1 MVSPTL
7 MPLRILLVDDD
18 AATLEVITIY
28 LESRG
33 HSVNACEGGQEALD
47 VLDDHAFDL
56 IISDVQM
63 AGMNGFELLRAV
75 RKRVPD
81 VGFILMTA
89 YEDKYPLSEA
99 LEAGADGYIS
109 KPFSLS
115 KFSLIFEQEY
125 WTALSREDWWEKH
138 SVEEPA

>member
-1 MVSPTL
+1 ML

-18 AATLEVITIY
+18 ASTLEVIALY
-28 LESRG
+28 LESRD
-33 HSVNACEGGQEALD
+33 HSVVTCPGGEEALGILED
-47 VLDDHAFDL
+47 LAFDL
-56 IISDVQM
+56 IISDVKM

-75 RKRVPD
+75 RKRVPEI
-81 VGFILMTA
+81 GFILMTA
-89 YEDKYPLSEA
+89 YEDECPLSEA

-115 KFSLIFEQEY
+115 KFSLLFEQEY
-125 WTALSREDWWEKH
+125 WTALSREDWWDKH

>member
-75 RKRVPD
+75 RKRVPE

-125 WTALSREDWWEKH
+125 WTALSRQDWWEKH

>member
-1 MVSPTL
+1 
-7 MPLRILLVDDD
+7 MPLRILLVDDEPS
-18 AATLEVITIY
+18 TLEVITIY

-33 HSVNACEGGQEALD
+33 HSVKACRGGEEALFALQAN
-47 VLDDHAFDL
+47 VFDL

-63 AGMNGFELLRAV
+63 AGMNGFELLKAV
-75 RKRVPD
+75 RKRVPE

-89 YEDKYPLSEA
+89 YEEKYPLSEA

-125 WTALSREDWWEKH
+125 WTALSREDWWARH
-138 SVEEPA
+138 CVEEPA

>member
-1 MVSPTL
+1 ML
-7 MPLRILLVDDD
+7 RPLRILLVDDD
-18 AATLEVITIY
+18 ATTLKVIAIY
-28 LESRG
+28 LESRE
-33 HSVNACEGGQEALD
+33 HSVITCTDGQEALET
-47 VLDDHAFDL
+47 LEDHVIDL
-56 IISDVQM
+56 IISDIQM
-63 AGMNGFELLRAV
+63 AGMNGFELLKAV
-75 RKRVPD
+75 RKRLPD

-125 WTALSREDWWEKH
+125 WTALSREDWWDKH
-138 SVEEPA
+138 NIEEPA

>member
-7 MPLRILLVDDD
+7 MPLRILLVDGD
-18 AATLEVITIY
+18 AATPEVIAIY

-125 WTALSREDWWEKH
+125 WTALSRQDWWEKH

>member
-1 MVSPTL
+1 VVSPTL
-7 MPLRILLVDDD
+7 MPLRILLVDGD
-18 AATLEVITIY
+18 AATPEVIAIY

-125 WTALSREDWWEKH
+125 WTALSRQDWWEKH

>member
-1 MVSPTL
+1 ML
-7 MPLRILLVDDD
+7 KPLRILLVDDD
-18 AATLEVITIY
+18 ATTLEVIAVY
-28 LESRG
+28 LQSRE
-33 HSVNACEGGQEALD
+33 HSVITCTGGREALEK
-47 VLDDHAFDL
+47 LEDHVFDL

-63 AGMNGFELLRAV
+63 AGMNGFELLKAV

-125 WTALSREDWWEKH
+125 WTALSRQDWWDEH
-138 SVEEPA
+138 SVEKTA

>member
-1 MVSPTL
+1 VRL
-7 MPLRILLVDDD
+7 
-18 AATLEVITIY
+18 Y

-33 HSVNACEGGQEALD
+33 HTVHARPGGVEALE
-47 VLDDHAFDL
+47 VLDAHHVDL

-63 AGMNGFELLRAV
+63 AGMNGFELLKVV
-75 RKRVPD
+75 RNREPE

-89 YEDKYPLSEA
+89 YEERYPLTDA

-115 KFSLIFEQEY
+115 KFSLIFEEEY
-125 WTALSREDWWEKH
+125 WSALSRQDWWDEH
-138 SVEEPA
+138 AVEEPA

>member
-1 MVSPTL
+1 

-89 YEDKYPLSEA
+89 YEDKYPPSEA
-99 LEAGADGYIS
+99 LEPGADDSIP

-115 KFSLIFEQEY
+115 KFSLTFEQEC
-125 WTALSREDWWEKH
+125 
-138 SVEEPA
+138 

>member
-1 MVSPTL
+1 MVSPSL

-33 HSVNACEGGQEALD
+33 HSVKACEGGQEALD

-75 RKRVPD
+75 RKRVPE

-125 WTALSREDWWEKH
+125 WTALSRQDWWKKH

>member
-1 MVSPTL
+1 ML

-18 AATLEVITIY
+18 ASTLEVIALY
-28 LESRG
+28 LESRDY
-33 HSVNACEGGQEALD
+33 SVVTCQGGEEALG
-47 VLDDHAFDL
+47 LLEDHDFDL
-56 IISDVQM
+56 IISDVRM
-63 AGMNGFELLRAV
+63 AGMNGFELLKTV
-75 RKRVPD
+75 RKRVPE

-115 KFSLIFEQEY
+115 KFSLIFEKEY
-125 WTALSREDWWEKH
+125 WTALSRQDWWDEH
-138 SVEEPA
+138 SVEKPA

>member
-1 MVSPTL
+1 ML
-7 MPLRILLVDDD
+7 KPLRILLVDDD
-18 AATLEVITIY
+18 TPTLEVIAIY
-28 LESRG
+28 LESRN
-33 HSVNACEGGQEALD
+33 HSVITCQGGIEALD
-47 VLDDHAFDL
+47 VLENHVFDL
-56 IISDVQM
+56 ILSDVQM
-63 AGMNGFELLRAV
+63 AGMNGFELLKAV
-75 RKRVPD
+75 RKRVPE

-89 YEDKYPLSEA
+89 YELKYPLSEA

-125 WTALSREDWWEKH
+125 WTALSREDWWHEH